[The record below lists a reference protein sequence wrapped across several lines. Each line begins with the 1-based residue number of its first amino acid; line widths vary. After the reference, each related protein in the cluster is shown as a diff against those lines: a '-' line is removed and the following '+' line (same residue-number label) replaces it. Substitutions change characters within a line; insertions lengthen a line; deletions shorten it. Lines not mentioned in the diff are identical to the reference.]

1 MENFELT
8 NEQRRYFGLNLI
20 EDTWDR
26 VQWLETSYIFFDGNT
41 IRKIIHYDP
50 HPNFHTGYI
59 ERDYDLLTESRE
71 FIYPKTERGKLKKV
85 TSSNI
90 LALKPINVS
99 FKWTFRNVN
108 AECVSNSITIA
119 KTFDNECFETFKE
132 LETWIKNFIS
142 SVPEDHFAQL
152 QIIKQ
157 TPKPK
162 KNSSYKQGDIFYYQ
176 SDKTTFHFGQV
187 LLDLW
192 KVRNCG
198 KFPEEKMLTQIG
210 RFAMFGNP
218 LIVRGFEFSSD
229 NSKPDMDQLL
239 HSNSSG
245 GFYANDYMIYN
256 NICPVIGNHKIET
269 NDMLFPMVL
278 CAEGRK
284 KHFFQWGFIEKE
296 IDISSLKSLIK
307 KIKYEV
313 RVAGNVAY
321 HSSIIIPEAS
331 GFHMDTDLNHPKNSE
346 LKEQI
351 FNLMQVPQN
360 ITYNEF
366 AKRKNELTIEEI
378 FKQINTRK

>member
-8 NEQRRYFGLNLI
+8 NEQRKYFGLNPI
-20 EDTWDR
+20 EDAWDR
-26 VQWLETSYIFFDGNT
+26 VQWLDTSYIFFEGNT

-59 ERDYDLLTESRE
+59 ERDYELQTQNRE
-71 FIYPKTERGKLKKV
+71 FLQPKTERGKLKKV

-90 LALKPINVS
+90 LAFKPNNVS
-99 FKWTFRNVN
+99 FKWIYRSVVV
-108 AECVSNSITIA
+108 ECVSNSITIA
-119 KTFDNECFETFKE
+119 KTFDKERIETFEE
-132 LETWIKNFIS
+132 LTTWVQNFTTF
-142 SVPEDHFAQL
+142 VPENHFEQL

-192 KVRNCG
+192 KVRTCG

-218 LIVRGFEFSSD
+218 LIVRGFDFSSGK
-229 NSKPDMDQLL
+229 SKPDMDQLL
-239 HSNSSG
+239 HSNSFG

-256 NICPVIGNHKIET
+256 NICPVIGNHKVEA

-278 CAEGRK
+278 CAAGRK
-284 KHFFQWGFIEKE
+284 KHLFQWGFIEKE
-296 IDISSLKSLIK
+296 IDISSLKPLIK
-307 KIKYEV
+307 KIGYEI
-313 RVAGNVAY
+313 RPAGNVVY
-321 HSSIIIPEAS
+321 HSSIIIPENS
-331 GFHMDTDLNHPKNSE
+331 DFYMDTDLSHPKNSE
-346 LKEQI
+346 LKEHI
-351 FNLMQVPQN
+351 FNIMHISQD

-366 AKRKNELTIEEI
+366 AKMENELTIEEI
-378 FKQINTRK
+378 FEHFK